1 MTYRENLPPE
11 LAMNLVGEEYSST
24 HTYTLMFDRDKTVLI
39 ISDESG
45 SVIEEREL
53 EQNYETL
60 PDDWVDDDNELFKSH
75 YAETHQK
82 GNIGHYIAVCMG
94 LIMLVGIAMTLY
106 ILSKGGVI

>member
-11 LAMNLVGEEYSST
+11 LAMNLVGEEYSPN

-60 PDDWVDDDNELFKSH
+60 PDDWVDDDDELMYKPISWVDSVKYIPKMYH
-75 YAETHQK
+75 KELLEKNGEYAK
-82 GNIGHYIAVCMG
+82 
-94 LIMLVGIAMTLY
+94 LY
-106 ILSKGGVI
+106 GMYTSL